1 MTHPSFDALYRDHY
15 ARVLGFCRRVLGGHG
30 EAEDATQEIFMRGY
44 RAFNRYQPD
53 RPFGPW
59 IGTIASRYCV
69 DLLRARQRLGRLFSD
84 VGEYAEDPPDPAHN
98 GQAALIESR
107 DADSVARAV
116 DALPDKYR
124 LPILLAYYADASYD
138 DIAASLNL
146 SRNHVGVLLLRGRQR
161 LRKELAEFEEEI

>member
-1 MTHPSFDALYRDHY
+1 MTQPSFDALYREHY

-30 EAEDATQEIFMRGY
+30 D
-44 RAFNRYQPD
+44 
-53 RPFGPW
+53 
-59 IGTIASRYCV
+59 
-69 DLLRARQRLGRLFSD
+69 
-84 VGEYAEDPPDPAHN
+84 AEDPPDPAHN

-107 DADSVARAV
+107 DANSVARAV
-116 DALPDKYR
+116 DALPEKYR

-146 SRNHVGVLLLRGRQR
+146 SRNHVGVLPLWGRQR